1 MTILTIHSPHHHVCL
16 RRASQSLLAALQRE
30 HPIIVQFL
38 TSKQGGK

>member
-30 HPIIVQFL
+30 HASIINNL
-38 TSKQGGK
+38 TNKKDA